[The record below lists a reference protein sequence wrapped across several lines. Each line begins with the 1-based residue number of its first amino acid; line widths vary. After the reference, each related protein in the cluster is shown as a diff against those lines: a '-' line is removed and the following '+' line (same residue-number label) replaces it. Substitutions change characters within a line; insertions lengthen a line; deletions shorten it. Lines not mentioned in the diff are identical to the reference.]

1 MLASVALILSQSLLK
16 KGIIGYDGYKK
27 IKGVK
32 FSAAVDGSSLPI
44 SIFIAPANINDSKL
58 YFPVMERFKIKL
70 PRGRPVTRPDI
81 IIADAGFDTKKIRE
95 HNRRR
100 GIRSVIPIN
109 PRNRKKNRI
118 RRPIKF
124 DKELFKKGS
133 SIERFFS
140 RIEAYKKIY
149 PRYERREDSYLGLA
163 QLACALIIWEEVSG

>member
-1 MLASVALILSQSLLK
+1 MASAALIPNQYLLK
-16 KGIIGYDGYKK
+16 KGIIGYDGHKK

-32 FSAAVDGSSLPI
+32 LSAAVDDSGLPI

-58 YFPVMERFKIKL
+58 YFPVMDKFEIKL
-70 PRGRPVTRPDI
+70 SYGGALTRPEI

-95 HNRRR
+95 YNLRK

-109 PRNRKKNRI
+109 PRNKKKNRI
-118 RRPIKF
+118 EKPIEF
-124 DKELFKKGS
+124 DKKLFKKRS

-149 PRYERREDSYLGLA
+149 PRYERKEESYLGLIE
-163 QLACALIIWEEVSG
+163 LACALIIWEEVSG